1 MNILKSLPVA
11 LIALSLA
18 SCTQEE
24 VAPTV
29 NLTAA
34 APIEDELNA
43 EWRAFVEDDCTSVL
57 SEFVEMQ
64 AILFKIGD
72 NFTAAGTIQPGYL
85 TIDPSDSTFCS
96 SYVYGECQVDYQPFI
111 DAYGNLNI
119 TVPMDG
125 QPQTTTFYTNDG
137 GDTWRYN
144 LQSAAGL
151 TYQIICLPICD

>member
-18 SCTQEE
+18 SCTQED
-24 VAPTV
+24 VAPTL
-29 NLTAA
+29 NLTAP
-34 APIEDELNA
+34 APVEDELNA
-43 EWRAFVEDDCTSVL
+43 EWRLFVEDDCTAL
-57 SEFVEMQ
+57 LNEFTEME

-72 NFTAAGTIQPGYL
+72 NFTDAGSIQPGYL
-85 TIDPSDSTFCS
+85 TIDPVNETFCS
-96 SYVYGECQVDYQPFI
+96 SYIYGECQVDYLPFV
-111 DAYGNLNI
+111 DDYGNLNI
-119 TVPMDG
+119 TVMMDG
-125 QPQTTTFYTNDG
+125 EPQTTTFYTNNC